1 MIKKLPRLCKIMVMA
16 ILALWGLPD
25 GPILVSSKML
35 AASQQNLRDAKTQQ
49 DADRRATEVLR
60 QKLLSDSAA
69 KFDQQQR
76 SFGDS
81 DNNYSWNQ
89 RYRRSA
95 SIQQ

>member
-1 MIKKLPRLCKIMVMA
+1 MTKKLPRLYKIVIA
-16 ILALWGLPD
+16 ILVLYGLSD
-25 GPILVSSKML
+25 GPVLVSSKML

-60 QKLLSDSAA
+60 QKILADSAA

-81 DNNYSWNQ
+81 DNNYSWNL
-89 RYRRSA
+89 RYRKSTN
-95 SIQQ
+95 IQQ